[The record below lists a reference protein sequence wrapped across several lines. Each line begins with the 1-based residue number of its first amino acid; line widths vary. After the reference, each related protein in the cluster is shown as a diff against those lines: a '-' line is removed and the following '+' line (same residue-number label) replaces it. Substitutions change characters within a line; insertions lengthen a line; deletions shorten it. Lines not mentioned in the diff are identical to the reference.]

1 MLLCGICLISACL
14 SVCVCLCAAGES
26 AGRIVI
32 YWVLL
37 ASHFGRVPRASFWTR
52 IARHMRDAG
61 ARGERRDRRT
71 IARVFRVLLFHTPHG
86 VCACARWW
94 GLGGGGAHST
104 LTYTRTPTLRFNVH
118 STLVLNLTL
127 IRGSLCT
134 TPPLLPGFALFKSPR
149 SNPPLPEGRLD
160 FLKGPRSNPPLPE
173 GRLDIR
179 KSPRSN
185 PPYRFQETLQK
196 RSE

>member
-1 MLLCGICLISACL
+1 MYSVLRIGLLVSVSVSVSVLLCGICLISACL

-127 IRGSLCT
+127 STNIDRALFRLGAAS
-134 TPPLLPGFALFKSPR
+134 LLPFSGRGRRRSRRASALRR
-149 SNPPLPEGRLD
+149 SGCQPSTRSRLAA
-160 FLKGPRSNPPLPE
+160 P
-173 GRLDIR
+173 
-179 KSPRSN
+179 
-185 PPYRFQETLQK
+185 
-196 RSE
+196 